1 MEDSMSSL
9 LKYDSIPGMFPIF
22 MKILFSRKKGFRQGD
37 VFPRITAVLKNY
49 RVDQD
54 KLAAYRGIC
63 ELEDDGY
70 LPVLYPHVFTAPLHM
85 AILSHRDFPIPLF
98 GMLHFRNHL
107 IQHRP
112 IKSGEVLDVEVA
124 LSEHRIVKQGFEFDY
139 TIKIETKGELVW
151 NSITTYLKQ
160 GKFGTEYTASPRS
173 DLIEPITD
181 AEKVSESMIPKNI
194 GKRYA
199 KICSD
204 YNPIHMSK
212 FAAKL
217 FGFKRDIAHAMW
229 ATAYSIGKTGY
240 RNIDKP
246 VRVDLGFKGP
256 LFIESKSYIM
266 RSVKKDV
273 TRFNYYIGGND
284 KPCIVGKI
292 SYPKK
297 GVVL

>member
-1 MEDSMSSL
+1 MPTE
-9 LKYDSIPGMFPIF
+9 LKYDAIPGMFPIF
-22 MKILFSRKKGFRQGD
+22 MKILFSRKKGFKPGD
-37 VFPRITAVLKNY
+37 KFPAIKAVINNVSINQEKLK
-49 RVDQD
+49 
-54 KLAAYRGIC
+54 AYREIC

-85 AILSHRDFPIPLF
+85 ALLSHKDFPIPLF
-98 GMLHFRNHL
+98 GMLHYRNHL

-112 IKSGEVLDVEVA
+112 IRSGEVLDVEVA

-139 TIKIETKGELVW
+139 TISVESKGELVW

-160 GKFGTEYTASPRS
+160 GKFGTEYDASPRS
-173 DLIEPITD
+173 DLIEPVTD
-181 AEKVSESMIPKNI
+181 AEKISDSLIPKNI

-229 ATAYSIGKTGY
+229 ATALSIGKSGY
-240 RNIDKP
+240 KNSDKP

-256 LFIESKSYIM
+256 LFIESKSYIT
-266 RSVKKDV
+266 RSVKKDC
-273 TRFNYYIGGND
+273 TRFNYHIEGNE

-292 SYPKK
+292 SFVKK
-297 GVVL
+297 GSKL